1 MTVFTTLTLN
11 PLREKTLP
19 PVDDVSQLSKRRAMM
34 EELERK
40 EWVIREK
47 EIEKLQQVRL
57 QVGLDVLILLQTCM

>member
-1 MTVFTTLTLN
+1 M
-11 PLREKTLP
+11 
-19 PVDDVSQLSKRRAMM
+19 SQLSKRRAMM

-57 QVGLDVLILLQTCM
+57 QVLKQILEKREEDNTGTNTERLNSIW

>member
-1 MTVFTTLTLN
+1 MQFAHSFYEILKYKYIF
-11 PLREKTLP
+11 REQTLP
-19 PVDDVSQLSKRRAMM
+19 PVEDVSQIPKRRAMM

-57 QVGLDVLILLQTCM
+57 QV